1 MGQKKI
7 LASAAI
13 LVLALMVAFPAASLL
28 AGENSTDTMDLS
40 TTESSVLEAYG
51 KLPILFIE
59 NQGHVDEAVS
69 YYVQASGQTIY
80 FTEKSIVFDLIRSGG
95 EEADTTAERL
105 VFSLDFL
112 GANSELDIESGG
124 KDNAVVN
131 YFIGNDPEE
140 WHANVPTY
148 RELIYRDIYPN
159 IDLRLY
165 GDGGILRYDFVI
177 NPGAIPEAITLAYKG
192 IDSLAIVD
200 GELVIGTAFGDVV
213 QSNPYI
219 YQQIQDE
226 VVEVEGDFRLGK
238 DNTYGF
244 HVAAYNNQYP
254 LIIDPVLLD
263 YATYIGGTDDDG
275 GNGIAVDSDNYA
287 YVTGHTESANF
298 PFTPGA
304 YQVALQGSYDAF
316 VTKLAQDGSALVYS
330 TYLGGTDDDDKAYS
344 IAVDSNHQAYVTG
357 LTRSGDF
364 PTQNPFQGSLVGAAD
379 AFVTKLAQDGASLVY
394 STYLGGEDIDWG
406 YAIALDTSN
415 YAYVTGDTRSPL
427 LFPTQNPYQATLAG
441 GTSDVFVTK
450 LAQDGASLVYST
462 YLGGSGDE
470 LGEGI
475 AVDSNNY
482 AYVDG
487 YTDSDSPTPFPTTVG
502 AYQSALA
509 GEVDAF
515 VTKLSQDGASLVY
528 STYLGGDW
536 EDYAHDIALDSE
548 GHAYATGKTEGPG
561 DFPTTASAFQTSFGG
576 GNYDVFVTKLSL
588 TGDAL
593 EYSTYFGGDSFD
605 LAEGIVVDSD
615 NNAYF
620 AGETWSSTGTLPVTS
635 DAFQPTYA
643 GNGDAFATKLSPA
656 GDALVYSSYLG
667 GTGWDIGTGIALDP
681 DDHAYVSGWTQS
693 GDFPTTEGAFMESPG
708 GVLYPDTW
716 DAFAAKIVA
725 QCDLGIS
732 STAGG
737 SVTDPGEG
745 TFTYEKGT
753 VVDLEATPD
762 TGYEFDNWTGDVGT
776 IDDVNAATTIITMN
790 GDYTITAN
798 FEEIPSVQ
806 YNLSINSVEGG
817 SVTTPGEGTFNYTAG
832 TVVDLVATPD
842 AGYWFVE
849 WTGDIG
855 TIDDVN
861 SAATT
866 ITMNGD
872 YSITADFE
880 ETSSVQYDLSINST
894 EGGSVTTPGEG
905 TFNYTAGTVVDLVAT
920 PNAGYRFVNWTG
932 DVGTIADVN
941 AAATNVIM
949 NGNYSIMA
957 NFMGVEAGDVGIRA
971 GDWIKL
977 QYTFTGWPAGQ
988 TYPEWLKFEFLSIN
1002 GTIANVRF
1010 TQRISD
1016 GTEQSDTASV
1026 DVVSG
1031 IEVSMLAGIVIS
1043 ANLTTGDSVYI
1054 AGHGIVIIEGE
1065 ATKTYAG
1072 ANRTVVCANFSQDET
1087 QVTYCWDK
1095 LTGVMVEVSSTSPGF
1110 TATAR
1115 ATETNMWESAEAATV
1130 RMPWWPWIIVGV
1142 VAVGLVIFFVRKRR
1156 AA

>member
-7 LASAAI
+7 FALAI
-13 LVLALMVAFPAASLL
+13 LLVALMVAFPAAGLL
-28 AGENSTDTMDLS
+28 AGENSTDTVDLS

-51 KLPILFIE
+51 KLPLLFIE
-59 NQGHVDEAVS
+59 NQGQVDEAVS
-69 YYVQASGQTIY
+69 YYVKASGQTIY
-80 FTEKSIVFDLIRSGG
+80 FTEKSIVFDLVRSDGV
-95 EEADTTAERL
+95 EADNTDDRL

-112 GANSELDIESGG
+112 GANSQLTIEGNG
-124 KDNAVVN
+124 KDSAVVN
-131 YFIGNDPEE
+131 YFIGNEPEN
-140 WHANVPTY
+140 WYANVPTY
-148 RELIYRDIYPN
+148 RELVYRDIYPN

-165 GDGGILRYDFVI
+165 GDGGMLRYDFVV
-177 NPGAIPEAITLAYKG
+177 NPGATPEAIALAYNG

-200 GELVIGTAFGDVV
+200 GELVISTAFGYMV
-213 QSNPYI
+213 QSPPYV
-219 YQQIQDE
+219 YQQIVNE
-226 VVEVEGDFRLGK
+226 VVEVEGGFRLGS

-263 YATYIGGTDDDG
+263 YSTYLGGTYDDG
-275 GNGIAVDSDNYA
+275 GNGIAVDSDNHA
-287 YVTGHTESANF
+287 YVTGMTESANF
-298 PFTPGA
+298 PTTVGV
-304 YQVALQGSYDAF
+304 YQVALAGGYDAF
-316 VTKLAQDGSALVYS
+316 VTKLSPAGDVLVYS
-330 TYLGGTDDDDKAYS
+330 TYLGGSDDDDKAYG
-344 IAVDSNHQAYVTG
+344 ITVDSNNHAYVTG
-357 LTRSGDF
+357 ETRSNDF
-364 PTQNPFQGSLVGAAD
+364 PTQNPFQGALVGAAD
-379 AFVTKLAQDGASLVY
+379 AFVTKLSPDGSALIY

-415 YAYVTGDTRSPL
+415 YAYIAGETRSPL
-427 LFPTQNPYQATLAG
+427 LFPTQNPYQAALAG
-441 GTSDVFVTK
+441 GVSDAFVTK
-450 LAQDGASLVYST
+450 LSQDGATLVYST
-462 YLGGSGDE
+462 YLGGSGDD

-475 AVDSNNY
+475 AVDSDNH

-487 YTDSDSPTPFPTTVG
+487 YTNSDSPTPFPTTVG
-502 AYQSALA
+502 AYQRVFA
-509 GEVDAF
+509 GAGVDGWGDAF
-515 VTKLSQDGASLVY
+515 VTKLTSDGSSLVY
-528 STYLGGDW
+528 STYLGGALD
-536 EDYAHDIALDSE
+536 DCAHDIALDSE
-548 GHAYATGKTEGPG
+548 GHAYATGKTQSD
-561 DFPTTASAFQTSFGG
+561 DFPTTPSAFQLARVAD
-576 GNYDVFVTKLSL
+576 YDVFVTKLSL
-588 TGDAL
+588 AGDAL
-593 EYSTYFGGDSFD
+593 VYSTYLGGDGFD
-605 LAEGIVVDSD
+605 LAEGIAVDPD
-615 NNAYF
+615 NHAYV
-620 AGETWSSTGTLPVTS
+620 AGETWSDDLPVTS
-635 DAFQPTYA
+635 DAFQLTRA
-643 GNGDAFATKLSPA
+643 SVEWGDAFATKLSPA

-681 DDHAYVSGWTQS
+681 DDHAYVSGWTCS
-693 GDFPTTEGAFMESPG
+693 GDFPTTDGAFMESPG
-708 GVLYPDTW
+708 GVSCWTIW
-716 DAFAAKIVA
+716 DAFASKIVA
-725 QCDLGIS
+725 PCDLGVS

-776 IDDVNAATTIITMN
+776 IDDVNAATT
-790 GDYTITAN
+790 
-798 FEEIPSVQ
+798 
-806 YNLSINSVEGG
+806 
-817 SVTTPGEGTFNYTAG
+817 
-832 TVVDLVATPD
+832 
-842 AGYWFVE
+842 
-849 WTGDIG
+849 
-855 TIDDVN
+855 
-861 SAATT
+861 T

-872 YSITADFE
+872 YSVTADFE
-880 ETSSVQYDLSINST
+880 EVPSVQYDLSINST

-905 TFNYTAGTVVDLVAT
+905 TFNYTAGTVVDLLAT

-941 AAATNVIM
+941 AAATYVTM

-957 NFMGVEAGDVGIRA
+957 NFMGVEAGDVGIKA

-1016 GTEQSDTASV
+1016 GTEQSDNATV
-1026 DVVSG
+1026 NVVSG
-1031 IEVSMLAGIVIS
+1031 IEAPMLAGIVIS

-1054 AGHGIVIIEGE
+1054 AGYGIVTIEGE

-1072 ANRTVVCANFSQDET
+1072 GNRTVVCANFTQNET
-1087 QVTYCWDK
+1087 RVTYCWDK

-1110 TATAR
+1110 TATAS
-1115 ATETNMWESAEAATV
+1115 ATETNMWESAEVTTT

>member
-1 MGQKKI
+1 MVQKKI
-7 LASAAI
+7 FALAI
-13 LVLALMVAFPAASLL
+13 LLVALMVAFPSASLL
-28 AGENSTDTMDLS
+28 AGESSTDTINLS
-40 TTESSVLEAYG
+40 TTESSILEAYG

-59 NQGHVDEAVS
+59 NQGQVDEAVS

-80 FTEKSIVFDLIRSGG
+80 FTEKSIIFDLVRSGG
-95 EEADTTAERL
+95 AEADTAAERL
-105 VFSLDFL
+105 VFNLDFL
-112 GANSELDIESGG
+112 GANSQLDIESSG
-124 KDNAVVN
+124 KDDAVVN
-131 YFIGNDPEE
+131 YFIGNDPED
-140 WHANVPTY
+140 WHTNVPTY

-219 YQQIQDE
+219 YQQIQNE
-226 VVEVEGDFRLGK
+226 VVEVEGGFRLGK

-244 HVAAYNNQYP
+244 YVAAYNNHYP

-298 PFTPGA
+298 PTTVGA
-304 YQVALQGSYDAF
+304 YQVALAGGYDAF
-316 VTKLAQDGSALVYS
+316 VTKLSQDGSALVYS
-330 TYLGGTDDDDKAYS
+330 TFLGGSDDDDKAYS
-344 IAVDSNHQAYVTG
+344 IAVDLNHQAYVTG

-406 YAIALDTSN
+406 YAIALDANN

-561 DFPTTASAFQTSFGG
+561 DFPTTLGAFQTSYGG
-576 GNYDVFVTKLSL
+576 GNFDVFITKLSL
-588 TGDAL
+588 AGDAL
-593 EYSTYFGGDSFD
+593 VYSTYLGGDGFD
-605 LAEGIVVDSD
+605 LAEGIAVDPD
-615 NNAYF
+615 NHAYV
-620 AGETWSSTGTLPVTS
+620 AGETWSNDLPVTP
-635 DAFQPTYA
+635 DAFQLVYA
-643 GNGDAFATKLSPA
+643 GNGDAFATKLSPS

-681 DDHAYVSGWTQS
+681 EDHAYVSGWTQS

-708 GVLYPDTW
+708 GVSYPYVW

-725 QCDLGIS
+725 PCDLSIS

-762 TGYEFDNWTGDVGT
+762 AGYEFDNWTGDVGT
-776 IDDVNAATTIITMN
+776 IDDVNAAATTVTMN
-790 GDYTITAN
+790 GDYTVTAN

-806 YNLSINSVEGG
+806 YDLSITSTAGG
-817 SVTTPGEGTFNYTAG
+817 SVTEPGEGVFPYDEE

-842 AGYWFVE
+842 AGYRFVE

-855 TIDDVN
+855 AIDDVN
-861 SAATT
+861 DAATT

-880 ETSSVQYDLSINST
+880 QIPSVGYNLSINST

-905 TFNYTAGTVVDLVAT
+905 TFNYTAGTVVDLLTT
-920 PNAGYRFVNWTG
+920 PDAGYRFVNWSG
-932 DVGTIADVN
+932 DVGTIADIN
-941 AAATNVIM
+941 AAATNVTM
-949 NGNYSIMA
+949 DGDYSITA
-957 NFMGVEAGDVGIRA
+957 NFMSIEAGDVGIKA

-988 TYPEWLKFEFLSIN
+988 SYPEWLKFEFLSVN
-1002 GTIANVRF
+1002 DTIANVRF

-1016 GTEQSDTASV
+1016 GTEQSDNATV
-1026 DVVSG
+1026 DVVYG
-1031 IEVSMLAGIVIS
+1031 IETPMLAGIVIS
-1043 ANLTTGDSVYI
+1043 ANLTTGDVVYI
-1054 AGHGIVIIEGE
+1054 AGYGAVIIESE
-1065 ATKTYAG
+1065 ATVTYAG
-1072 ANRTVVCANFSQDET
+1072 GNRTVVCANFTPDEN
-1087 QVTYCWDK
+1087 QVVTYCWDK
-1095 LTGVMVEVSSTSPGF
+1095 LTGVMVEVSSTTTDF

-1115 ATETNMWESAEAATV
+1115 ATETNMWKSAEAATAP
-1130 RMPWWPWIIVGV
+1130 MPWWPWIIVGV
-1142 VAVGLVIFFVRKRR
+1142 VAVGLVIYFVRKRR
-1156 AA
+1156 TA

>member
-7 LASAAI
+7 FALAI
-13 LVLALMVAFPAASLL
+13 LLVALMVAFPAAGLL
-28 AGENSTDTMDLS
+28 AGENSTDTVDLS

-51 KLPILFIE
+51 KLPLLFIE
-59 NQGHVDEAVS
+59 NQGQVDEAVR
-69 YYVQASGQTIY
+69 YYVKASGQTVY
-80 FTEKSIVFDLIRSGG
+80 FTEENIVFDLVSSDGV
-95 EEADTTAERL
+95 EADSTADRL

-112 GANSELDIESGG
+112 GANSQPAIEGSG
-124 KDNAVVN
+124 KDSAVVN
-131 YFIGNDPEE
+131 YFIGNDPEN
-140 WHANVPTY
+140 WYANVSTY
-148 RELIYRDIYPN
+148 RELVYRDIYPN

-165 GDGGILRYDFVI
+165 GDGGMLRYDFVV
-177 NPGAIPEAITLAYKG
+177 NPGATPEAIALAYNG
-192 IDSLAIVD
+192 IGSLAIVD
-200 GELVIGTAFGDVV
+200 GELVISTAFGYMV
-213 QSNPYI
+213 QSPPYV
-219 YQQIQDE
+219 YQQIGDE
-226 VVEVEGDFRLGK
+226 VVDVEGGFRLGS

-244 HVAAYNNQYP
+244 HVTAYNNQYP

-298 PFTPGA
+298 PFTSGA
-304 YQVALQGSYDAF
+304 YQVALAGGYDAF
-316 VTKLAQDGSALVYS
+316 ITKLAQDGASLVYS
-330 TYLGGTDDDDKAYS
+330 TYLGGADDDKAYG
-344 IAVDSNHQAYVTG
+344 ITVDSNHQAYVTG
-357 LTRSGDF
+357 LTRSGNF
-364 PTQNPFQGSLVGAAD
+364 PTQNPFQGALVGAAD

-406 YAIALDTSN
+406 YAIALDANN

-441 GTSDVFVTK
+441 GTSDAFVTK

-482 AYVDG
+482 AYIDG

-593 EYSTYFGGDSFD
+593 VYSTYLGGDGFD
-605 LAEGIVVDSD
+605 LAEGIVVDPD
-615 NNAYF
+615 NHAYF
-620 AGETWSSTGTLPVTS
+620 AGETRSDTDFPVTS
-635 DAFQPTYA
+635 DAFQPAYA
-643 GNGDAFATKLSPA
+643 GGIADAFATKLSPA
-656 GDALVYSSYLG
+656 GDTLVYSSYLG

-693 GDFPTTEGAFMESPG
+693 GDFPTTDGAFMEYPG
-708 GVLYPDTW
+708 GVSYPDTW

-725 QCDLGIS
+725 PCDLTTD

-753 VVDLEATPD
+753 VVDLEAAPD
-762 TGYEFDNWTGDVGT
+762 AGYDFDNWTGDVGT
-776 IDDVNAATTIITMN
+776 IDDVNAATTTITMN
-790 GDYTITAN
+790 GDYSITAD

-806 YNLSINSVEGG
+806 YDLSITSTEGG

-842 AGYWFVE
+842 AGYSFVE
-849 WTGDIG
+849 WTGDVG
-855 TIDDVN
+855 TIADVN
-861 SAATT
+861 AAATT
-866 ITMNGD
+866 ITVNGD

-894 EGGSVTTPGEG
+894 EGGSVTTPGEA
-905 TFNYTAGTVVDLVAT
+905 TFNYTAGTVVDLEAT
-920 PNAGYRFVNWTG
+920 PDAGYRFVNWTG

-941 AAATNVIM
+941 AAATNVTM
-949 NGNYSIMA
+949 NGNYSITA
-957 NFMGVEAGDVGIRA
+957 NFMGVEAGDVGIKA

-988 TYPEWLKFEFLSIN
+988 SYPEWLKFEFLSIN

-1016 GTEQSDTASV
+1016 GTEQSDNATV
-1026 DVVSG
+1026 NVVSG
-1031 IEVSMLAGIVIS
+1031 IEAPMLAGIVIS

-1054 AGHGIVIIEGE
+1054 AGYGIVTIEGE

-1072 ANRTVVCANFSQDET
+1072 GNRTVVCANFTQNET
-1087 QVTYCWDK
+1087 RVTYCWDK

-1110 TATAR
+1110 TATAS
-1115 ATETNMWESAEAATV
+1115 ATETNMWESAEVTTT
-1130 RMPWWPWIIVGV
+1130 RMPWWPWLIVGV
-1142 VAVGLVIFFVRKRR
+1142 VAVGLVIFFVRRKG
-1156 AA
+1156 AT

>member
-7 LASAAI
+7 FALAI
-13 LVLALMVAFPAASLL
+13 CLVALMVAFPAAGLL
-28 AGENSTDTMDLS
+28 AGENSTDTIGLS

-51 KLPILFIE
+51 KLPLLFIE
-59 NQGHVDEAVS
+59 NQGQVDEAVS

-80 FTEKSIVFDLIRSGG
+80 FTKKNIVFDLIRSGG
-95 EEADTTAERL
+95 AEVDTTAERL

-112 GANSELDIESGG
+112 GANSQLDIVNSG
-124 KDNAVVN
+124 KDDAVVN

-165 GDGGILRYDFVI
+165 GDGGILRYDFVV
-177 NPGAIPEAITLAYKG
+177 NPGAVPGAIALAYNG

-200 GELVIGTAFGDVV
+200 GDLLISTAFGDVV

-219 YQQIQDE
+219 YQQIGDE
-226 VVEVEGDFRLGK
+226 VVEVEGGFRLGS
-238 DNTYGF
+238 DNIYSF
-244 HVAAYNNQYP
+244 YVAAYNNQYP

-263 YATYIGGTDDDG
+263 YATYLGGTDDDG

-298 PFTPGA
+298 PFTSGA
-304 YQVALQGSYDAF
+304 YQVALQGGYDAF
-316 VTKLAQDGSALVYS
+316 VTKL
-330 TYLGGTDDDDKAYS
+330 
-344 IAVDSNHQAYVTG
+344 
-357 LTRSGDF
+357 
-364 PTQNPFQGSLVGAAD
+364 SL
-379 AFVTKLAQDGASLVY
+379 DGASLVY

-406 YAIALDTSN
+406 YAIVLDTNN

-441 GTSDVFVTK
+441 GTSDAFVTK

-487 YTDSDSPTPFPTTVG
+487 YTDSDSPNPFPTTAG

-561 DFPTTASAFQTSFGG
+561 DFPTTAGAFQTSFGG

-605 LAEGIVVDSD
+605 LAEGIVVDID

-681 DDHAYVSGWTQS
+681 DGHAYVSGWTQS

-716 DAFAAKIVA
+716 DAFAVKIVA
-725 QCDLGIS
+725 PCDLVTT
-732 STAGG
+732 STTGG

-745 TFTYEKGT
+745 TFTDEKGT

-776 IDDVNAATTIITMN
+776 IDDVNTATTTITMN
-790 GDYTITAN
+790 GDYSITAD
-798 FEEIPSVQ
+798 FEEIPSVK
-806 YNLSINSVEGG
+806 YNLSIMSTEGG

-842 AGYWFVE
+842 TGYQFVE
-849 WTGDIG
+849 WIGDVG

-880 ETSSVQYDLSINST
+880 EISSVQYDLSINST

-905 TFNYTAGTVVDLVAT
+905 TFNYTAGTVVDLLAT
-920 PNAGYRFVNWTG
+920 PDAGYRFVNWTG
-932 DVGTIADVN
+932 DVGTIGDVN
-941 AAATNVIM
+941 AAATNVTM
-949 NGNYSIMA
+949 NGDYSITA
-957 NFMGVEAGDVGIRA
+957 NFMGVGAGDVGIKA

-977 QYTFTGWPAGQ
+977 NYTFTGWPAGQ

-1010 TQRISD
+1010 TQHTSD
-1016 GTEQSDTASV
+1016 GTEQSDNATV
-1026 DVVSG
+1026 DVVFN
-1031 IEVSMLAGIVIS
+1031 IEVPMLAGIVIS
-1043 ANLTTGDSVYI
+1043 ANLTTGDSVYL
-1054 AGHGIVIIEGE
+1054 AGYGIVTIEGE
-1065 ATKTYAG
+1065 AIKTYAG
-1072 ANRTVVCANFSQDET
+1072 ANRTVVCANFSRDET
-1087 QVTYCWDK
+1087 QATYCWDK
-1095 LTGVMVEVSSTSPGF
+1095 LTGVIVEISLSSPGI
-1110 TATAR
+1110 TATAK
-1115 ATETNMWESAEAATV
+1115 ATETNMWEATTT

-1142 VAVGLVIFFVRKRR
+1142 VAVGLVIFLVRRR
-1156 AA
+1156 GAA